1 MNKHIASLFSSP
13 VGYRSL
19 LWLEGKRLAD
29 AGFLPGVQ
37 YTQTWMSDRIIF
49 ALAGTP
55 EPQVTTITKTYTRKV
70 NVNKGNPVIRIEG
83 VALQKLFGE
92 KFSTVEATFERGMI
106 VIVGKDAVQ
115 PAEAREALAA

>member
-1 MNKHIASLFSSP
+1 MNHTAKLFSSS

-29 AGFLPGVQ
+29 AGFTPGAQ
-37 YTQTWMSDRIIF
+37 YTQTWMGDRIIC
-49 ALAGTP
+49 ALTGVAPDIDAVGK
-55 EPQVTTITKTYTRKV
+55 VYTRKV

-83 VALQKLFGE
+83 MALQKLFGE
-92 KFSTVEATFERGMI
+92 KFQTVEATFERGMI

-115 PAEAREALAA
+115 PAIEPREALAA